1 MVKYRE
7 QNGDK
12 KQRVSLKTFTDVR
25 YNLQADMTNIALI
38 KKSFLLSNL
47 IRVYS
52 SFLDGGLSPE
62 ETVL

>member
-1 MVKYRE
+1 MEK
-7 QNGDK
+7 K

-47 IRVYS
+47 IRV
-52 SFLDGGLSPE
+52 
-62 ETVL
+62 